1 MQECVYLQVHLNKL
15 ENHEKGKYFLS
26 LNQVKMN

>member
-15 ENHEKGKYFLS
+15 ENHEKGKYFVTQPS
-26 LNQVKMN
+26 EN